1 MNKQPT
7 IWVDGD
13 ACPRI
18 TKEILFRAAIRT
30 GVRLVLIANRAIN
43 VPRVKHIEMLQVA
56 QGFDVADNEIV
67 KRLNPGDMV
76 VTADI
81 PLASEVIDCGAHALN
96 PRGERY
102 SSDSIRAK
110 LNIRD
115 FLDTMRTSGVQTGGP
130 PAMTKGERKKFADEL
145 DRYIAKIV
153 LEEPS

>member
-76 VTADI
+76 ITADI

-96 PRGERY
+96 PRGDRY

-115 FLDTMRTSGVQTGGP
+115 FLDTMRSSGAQTGGRP
-130 PAMTKGERKKFADEL
+130 VMTKGERKKFADEL
-145 DRYIAKIV
+145 DRYIAKLV
-153 LEEPS
+153 SQEQS